1 MNQLI
6 KPTWTTR
13 NAFPALLALLIL
25 AVAPI
30 QRADAAEGETLV
42 TFTCEPKDQSFNVGL
57 GTDTVVFEQNDCIC
71 ATDKETAKHLLTK
84 MMSGDDDRGIGY
96 SSSQKFTG
104 NAASVKLYCYGSDAI
119 SKAIKWGNII
129 RNQKK

>member
-13 NAFPALLALLIL
+13 NAFPALALLIL

-42 TFTCEPKDQSFNVGL
+42 TFSCEPKDQSFNVGL

-71 ATDKETAKHLLTK
+71 ATDKETAKQLLAK
-84 MMSGDDDRGIGY
+84 MINGDDSGIGY

>member
-42 TFTCEPKDQSFNVGL
+42 TFSCEPKDQSFNVGL

-71 ATDKETAKHLLTK
+71 ATDKEAAKQLIAK
-84 MMSGDDDRGIGY
+84 MINGDDSGIGY
-96 SSSQKFTG
+96 FVGQKFTD
-104 NAASVKLYCYGSDAI
+104 NAASVKLYCYGPDAYNE
-119 SKAIKWGNII
+119 AIHWGNKL